1 MVMRRGISK
10 AVKAAVAAIAENSKK
25 VDGTNDIAR
34 VGAISSGSDEIGTL
48 IAEAME
54 KVSTDGVITVEES
67 KTAETCSR
75 IGSSS

>member
-34 VGAISSGSDEIGTL
+34 VGAISLRLRRDRHPDCRGYGEGFH
-48 IAEAME
+48 
-54 KVSTDGVITVEES
+54 
-67 KTAETCSR
+67 R
-75 IGSSS
+75 RRYHR